1 MITEARTDQIV
12 SLTQELIRTQSLS
25 GQESEAAELVQ
36 KSMTSLGYDD
46 VQVDKLGNVIGR
58 VTGHNAQTDG
68 KILLFDGHLDTVAP
82 VQLENWTVDPFSGT
96 LTDNRVYGLGAV
108 DMKGSLAA
116 MILAVAGLPRNR
128 FSGTIFVSASV
139 GEEILE
145 GAALASV
152 IEITKPDYVVI
163 GEPTDFR
170 IGTAQRGRAG
180 LIVDTIGVAA
190 HTAQPELGENAVYKM
205 TEVIDRLRR
214 MDLPTDSVLGRGLM
228 ELIDIISSPFPS
240 TSVVPS
246 GCRARFDRRL
256 VRSETPESVVRSMKE
271 YLRDIQGVEVRLNEG
286 SLTCYT
292 GHKLEDIDFH
302 PAWAIPLDSKLVVK
316 AQSALREI
324 GMDVDPVVIHY
335 CSNGSYSAGTAAV
348 PTIIYGP
355 PSIKR
360 AHAVDEYI
368 EVDDLYQAINNFQ
381 VIAASLMGDGVE

>member
-1 MITEARTDQIV
+1 MIAEARTDQIV
-12 SLTQELIRTQSLS
+12 SLTQELIRTQSFS
-25 GQESEAAELVQ
+25 GQEGEAAELVQ
-36 KSMTSLGYDD
+36 KSMLSLGYDD

-58 VTGHNAQTDG
+58 VTGHEGQANG
-68 KILLFDGHLDTVAP
+68 KKLLFDGHLDTVAP
-82 VQLENWTVDPFSGT
+82 VQLEKWTVDPFSGT
-96 LTDNRVYGLGAV
+96 YKDNRVYGLGAV

-152 IEITKPDYVVI
+152 VEITKPDYVVI

-170 IGTAQRGRAG
+170 IGTSQRGRAG
-180 LIVDTIGVAA
+180 IIVDTLGVAA

-205 TEVIDRLRR
+205 TEVINQLRR
-214 MDLPTDSVLGRGLM
+214 MDLPTDAVLGRGLM

-256 VRSETPESVVRSMKE
+256 VRSETPESVVSSINE
-271 YLRDIQGVEVRLNEG
+271 CLRDIQGVEIRLNEG
-286 SLTCYT
+286 SVTCYT

-302 PAWAIPLDSKLVVK
+302 PAWAIPLDSELVVK

-324 GMDVDPVVIHY
+324 GMDVNPIVIHY

-355 PSIKR
+355 PSIER

-368 EVDDLYQAINNFQ
+368 EVDDLHQAINCFQ
-381 VIAASLMGDGVE
+381 AIASSVMGDESE

>member
-1 MITEARTDQIV
+1 MIAEARTDQIV
-12 SLTQELIRTQSLS
+12 SLTQELIRIQSFS
-25 GQESEAAELVQ
+25 GQEGEAAELVQ
-36 KSMTSLGYDD
+36 KSMLSLGYDE
-46 VQVDKLGNVIGR
+46 VQVDKLGNVIGK
-58 VTGHNAQTDG
+58 VTGQKGQANG
-68 KILLFDGHLDTVAP
+68 KKLLFDGHLDTVAP
-82 VQLENWTVDPFSGT
+82 VQRENWTVDPFSGV
-96 LTDNRVYGLGAV
+96 LMDNRVYGLGAA

-152 IEITKPDYVVI
+152 VEITKPDYVVI

-170 IGTAQRGRAG
+170 IGTSQRGRAG
-180 LIVDTIGVAA
+180 LIVDTLGVAS

-205 TEVIDRLRR
+205 TEVINQLRR
-214 MDLPTDSVLGRGLM
+214 MDLPTDTVLGSGLM

-256 VRSETPESVVRSMKE
+256 VRSETPESVVMSIKE
-271 YLRDIQGVEVRLNEG
+271 YLRDIQGVEVCLNEG

-292 GHKLEDIDFH
+292 GQKLEDIDFH
-302 PAWAIPLDSKLVVK
+302 PAWATPLDSELVVK

-324 GMDVDPVVIHY
+324 GMDVDPIVIHY

-368 EVDDLYQAINNFQ
+368 EVDDLFQAINCFQ
-381 VIAASLMGDGVE
+381 AIAASIMGDEVE

>member
-1 MITEARTDQIV
+1 MIAEARTDQIV
-12 SLTQELIRTQSLS
+12 SLTQELIRIQSFS
-25 GQESEAAELVQ
+25 GQEGEAAELVQ
-36 KSMTSLGYDD
+36 KSMLSLGYDE

-58 VTGHNAQTDG
+58 VTGHKGQANS
-68 KILLFDGHLDTVAP
+68 KKLLFDGHLDTVAP
-82 VQLENWTVDPFSGT
+82 VQRENWTVDPFSGV
-96 LTDNRVYGLGAV
+96 LMDNRVYGLGAA

-152 IEITKPDYVVI
+152 VEITKPDYVVI

-170 IGTAQRGRAG
+170 IGTSQRGRAG
-180 LIVDTIGVAA
+180 LIVDTLGVAS

-205 TEVIDRLRR
+205 TEVINQLRR
-214 MDLPTDSVLGRGLM
+214 MDLPTDTVLGSGLM

-256 VRSETPESVVRSMKE
+256 VRSETPESVVMSIKE
-271 YLRDIQGVEVRLNEG
+271 YLRDIQGVEVCLNEG

-292 GHKLEDIDFH
+292 GQKLEDIDFH
-302 PAWAIPLDSKLVVK
+302 PAWATPLDSELVVK

-324 GMDVDPVVIHY
+324 GMDVDPIVIHY

-368 EVDDLYQAINNFQ
+368 EVDDLFQAINCFQ
-381 VIAASLMGDGVE
+381 AIAASIMGDEVE

>member
-1 MITEARTDQIV
+1 MKAEARTDQIV
-12 SLTQELIRTQSLS
+12 SLTQELIRIQSFS
-25 GQESEAAELVQ
+25 GQEGEAAALVQ
-36 KSMTSLGYDD
+36 ENMTSLGYDE
-46 VQVDKLGNVIGR
+46 VQVDKLGNVIGKM
-58 VTGHNAQTDG
+58 TGQKGQANSN
-68 KILLFDGHLDTVAP
+68 ILLFDGHLDTVAP
-82 VQLENWTVDPFSGT
+82 VQLENWTVDPFSGE
-96 LTDNRVYGLGAV
+96 LIEDRVYGLGAV

-116 MILAVAGLPRNR
+116 MILAVAGLPRNN

-145 GAALASV
+145 GAALVSV

-170 IGTAQRGRAG
+170 IGNAQRGRAG
-180 LIVDTIGVAA
+180 LIVDTLGMAS

-205 TEVIDRLRR
+205 TEVINQLRR
-214 MDLPTDSVLGRGLM
+214 MDLPTDTVLGKGLM

-246 GCRARFDRRL
+246 GCRARYDRRL
-256 VRSETPESVVRSMKE
+256 VRSETPGSVVASTKD
-271 YLRDIQGVEVRLNEG
+271 YLRDFQGVEVRLNEV

-292 GHKLEDIDFH
+292 GHTFEEADFH
-302 PAWAIPLDSKLVVK
+302 PAWAIPLEHELVVK

-324 GMDVDPVVIHY
+324 GMDADPIMIHY
-335 CSNGSYSAGTAAV
+335 CSNGSYSAGIKTI

-368 EVDDLYQAINNFQ
+368 EVQDLYQAIHCFQ
-381 VIAASLMGDGVE
+381 AIASKLLEDGVE

>member
-1 MITEARTDQIV
+1 MIAEARSDQIV
-12 SLTQELIRTQSLS
+12 SLTQELIRIQSFS
-25 GQESEAAELVQ
+25 GQEGEAAALVQ
-36 KSMTSLGYDD
+36 ENMSSLGYDE

-58 VTGHNAQTDG
+58 ITGHNGQAYG
-68 KILLFDGHLDTVAP
+68 KKLLFDGHLDTVAP
-82 VQLENWTVDPFSGT
+82 VQLENWTVDPFAGT
-96 LTDNRVYGLGAV
+96 LKDNRVYGLGAV

-116 MILAVAGLPRNR
+116 MILAVAGLPRNMY
-128 FSGTIFVSASV
+128 SGTIFVSASV

-145 GAALASV
+145 GAAIASV

-163 GEPTDFR
+163 GEPTNFR
-170 IGTAQRGRAG
+170 IGASQRGRAG
-180 LIVDTIGVAA
+180 LIVDTLGVAA

-214 MDLPTDSVLGRGLM
+214 MDLPTDAVLGRGLM

-256 VRSETPESVVRSMKE
+256 VRSETPESVVASIKE
-271 YLRDIQGVEVRLNEG
+271 YLRDIQGVEVRLNEE

-302 PAWAIPLDSKLVVK
+302 PAWAIPLEDELVVK

-324 GMDVDPVVIHY
+324 GMDVDPIVIHY
-335 CSNGSYSAGTAAV
+335 CSNGSYSAGTTGI

-368 EVDDLYQAINNFQ
+368 EVQDLNQAINCFQ
-381 VIAASLMGDGVE
+381 AVASSLMGDDIE

>member
-1 MITEARTDQIV
+1 MNPEPRTDQIV
-12 SLTQELIRTQSLS
+12 SLTQELIRIQSFS
-25 GQESEAAELVQ
+25 GQEGEAAALVQ
-36 KSMTSLGYDD
+36 ENMSSLGYDE

-58 VTGHNAQTDG
+58 ITGQKDQTNG
-68 KILLFDGHLDTVAP
+68 KKLLFDGHLDTVAP

-96 LTDNRVYGLGAV
+96 LMDNRVYGLGAV

-116 MILAVAGLPRNR
+116 MIIAVAGVPRNR
-128 FSGTIFVSASV
+128 FSGTIFVSASI

-152 IEITKPDYVVI
+152 VEITKPDYVVI

-170 IGTAQRGRAG
+170 IGSAQRGRAG
-180 LIVDTIGVAA
+180 LIVDTLGVAA

-205 TEVIDRLRR
+205 TEVINRLRR
-214 MDLPTDSVLGRGLM
+214 MDLPTDNLLGIGLM

-246 GCRARFDRRL
+246 GCRARYDRRL
-256 VRSETPESVVRSMKE
+256 VRTETPESVVRSIKE
-271 YLRDIQGVEVRLNEG
+271 YLQDIQGVEVRLNEE

-292 GHKLEDIDFH
+292 GHKLEDVDFH
-302 PAWAIPLDSKLVVK
+302 PAWAISLDHELVVK
-316 AQSALREI
+316 AQTALREI
-324 GMDVDPVVIHY
+324 GMDVDPIMIHY
-335 CSNGSYSAGTAAV
+335 CSNGSYSAGTTSI

-368 EVDDLYQAINNFQ
+368 EVQDLYQAINCFRA
-381 VIAASLMGDGVE
+381 IASTLLGDKIE

>member
-1 MITEARTDQIV
+1 MIAETRTNQIV
-12 SLTQELIRTQSLS
+12 SLTQELIRIQSFS
-25 GQESEAAELVQ
+25 GQEGEAAALVHENM
-36 KSMTSLGYDD
+36 SSLGYDE
-46 VQVDKLGNVIGR
+46 VQVDKFGNVIGR
-58 VTGHNAQTDG
+58 MTGQKDRANG

-82 VQLENWTVDPFSGT
+82 VQLENWTVDPFAGT
-96 LTDNRVYGLGAV
+96 LMENRVYGLGAV

-116 MILAVAGLPRNR
+116 MILAVAGVPRNR

-152 IEITKPDYVVI
+152 VEITKPDYVVI

-180 LIVDTIGVAA
+180 LVVDTLGVAA

-205 TEVIDRLRR
+205 TEVINRLRR
-214 MDLPTDSVLGRGLM
+214 MDLPTDNVLGLGLV

-256 VRSETPESVVRSMKE
+256 VRYETPESVLIDITE
-271 YLRDIQGVEVRLNEG
+271 NLRDIQGVEVHLNEE

-292 GHKLEDIDFH
+292 GHTLEDIDFH
-302 PAWAIPLDSKLVVK
+302 PAWAIPLENELVVRT
-316 AQSALREI
+316 QSALREM
-324 GMDVDPVVIHY
+324 GMDVDPIMITY
-335 CSNGSYSAGTAAV
+335 CSNASYSAGTMAI
-348 PTIIYGP
+348 PTIIFGP

-368 EVDDLYQAINNFQ
+368 EVQDLYHAVNCYQT
-381 VIAASLMGDGVE
+381 IASSLLGNEME